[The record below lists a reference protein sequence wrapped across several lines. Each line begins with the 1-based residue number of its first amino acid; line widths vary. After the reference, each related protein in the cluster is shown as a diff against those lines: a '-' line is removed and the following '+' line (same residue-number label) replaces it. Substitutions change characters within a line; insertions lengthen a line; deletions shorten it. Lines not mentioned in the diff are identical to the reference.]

1 MIRLPLALLALFAL
15 VLAAPASEV
24 TVPAT
29 STVDTYVQRFNPDFL
44 ALDGKRAVTGVEHTP
59 IFDFTPGNAA
69 TDVAKDVAHNTWFS
83 VLVFLPFLILPQ
95 VLLLVVIFRFRDRGD
110 GRKPA
115 TFTHHLKLEII
126 WTAIPV
132 LALVVVAVPA
142 WTLLTKMDHPPL
154 SNEARQD
161 PKQCTVVSVYG
172 RQFFWEYRYNH
183 EGSEIGLDAAQSQ
196 EPLVLAKDRVT
207 ELHLTSK
214 DVNHAWWIPAFAV
227 KKDCIAGRSTFT
239 WFRPVKTG
247 AFKGQCV
254 ELCGRDHG
262 LMVIYCVVVDAQD
275 YDLYHVLQS
284 YRSAATKVVN
294 ALHPADGSTPAEAE
308 VTAAVTAYL
317 AKHDDA
323 MGRFAARYWTASTLA
338 SLERKRQGNLTQEQF
353 RSTIAAAC
361 RQRLDSLLA
370 AAPAAQ
376 AASAAA
382 VL

>member
-24 TVPAT
+24 AVPPAD
-29 STVDTYVQRFNPDFL
+29 TVDVYVQRFNPDFL
-44 ALDGKRAVTGVEHTP
+44 ALDGRKAVTGVEHTP
-59 IFDFTPGNAA
+59 IFDLTPDNAA

-132 LALVVVAVPA
+132 LALVVVGVPA
-142 WTLLTKMDHPPL
+142 WTLLTKMDNPPL

-161 PKQCTVVSVYG
+161 PKQCTVISVYG

-183 EGSEIGLDAAQSQ
+183 EGSEIGLDAAQLQ
-196 EPLVLAKDRVT
+196 EPLILAKGRVA

-262 LMVIYCVVVDAQD
+262 LMVIYCVVVEEQD
-275 YDLYHVLQS
+275 YELYHALHA
-284 YRSAATKVVN
+284 YRGDATKVVN
-294 ALHPADGSTPAEAE
+294 ALRPVDGSAPSEAT
-308 VTAAVTAYL
+308 VSAAVATYL
-317 AKHDDA
+317 AKHDDRL
-323 MGRFAARYWTASTLA
+323 GRFAARFWLASTLA
-338 SLERKRQGNLTQEQF
+338 SLERKRQGGLTQEQF
-353 RSTIAAAC
+353 RNTVAAAC

-376 AASAAA
+376 AATAAT